1 MNESDRGEP
10 APGTTAPGP
19 GLPPELRQR
28 GRVALV
34 TGGGSGIGRAVSRR
48 LAAEGAAVA
57 VMDLDPE
64 GAAAT
69 VSVIEAE
76 GGRAHAVIADVRSR
90 DQIRSARDEAVE
102 VLGPVTRLVN
112 NAGLVTMTPFEEL
125 SEEEWDLVVDVNLK
139 GQFLVAQEM
148 APVMA
153 AAGGGAVVNLSTIE
167 ADVVVSSS
175 GRCQVH
181 YNASKGGV
189 KMLTKALAV
198 ELARHSIRVN
208 CVAPGPIGTNF
219 VPGGDIRSPE
229 AMEFMSRRLLV
240 PRVGEPED
248 VAAAVAFL
256 LSEDAS
262 FITGVQLPVDGGWM
276 TR

>member
-1 MNESDRGEP
+1 MRTGGSPSPGGAGEQP
-10 APGTTAPGP
+10 ARR
-19 GLPPELRQR
+19 EQRQR
-28 GRVALV
+28 DQVALV
-34 TGGGSGIGRAVSRR
+34 TGGGSGIGRAISLR
-48 LAAEGAAVA
+48 LAREGAAVG
-57 VMDLDPE
+57 VMDVDPAGGAETVALVEE
-64 GAAAT
+64 G
-69 VSVIEAE
+69 
-76 GGRAHAVIADVRSR
+76 GGRAHTVVADVRRR
-90 DQIRSARDEAVE
+90 DQIRSAVE
-102 VLGPVTRLVN
+102 EVTDALGPITRLVN
-112 NAGLVTMTPFEEL
+112 NAGLVTMTPFEDL

-139 GQFLVAQEM
+139 GQFLVTREV

-153 AAGGGAVVNLSTIE
+153 AVGGGAIVNLSTIE
-167 ADVVVSSS
+167 ADIVVSSS

-198 ELARHSIRVN
+198 ELAHDSIRVN

-219 VPGGDIRSPE
+219 VPGGDIRSTE

-256 LSEDAS
+256 LSDDAS